1 MSEDVSSPEA
11 VRWEI
16 KRVMR
21 KRVSRRNF
29 GGVIGGLVRLLFED
43 FFVFFCVGI

>member
-1 MSEDVSSPEA
+1 MSEALSSSEA

-16 KRVMR
+16 KRVRR

-29 GGVIGGLVRLLFED
+29 GGVIGGLVGVL
-43 FFVFFCVGI
+43 V